1 MPICGC
7 GCEQTLGRRQVKRH
21 METKVTPRLVT
32 AAVAQFRM
40 LGTSVSAP
48 RLEHSK
54 KRRSSR
60 RHLPPLPEPPSE
72 ADEAAGPPPADMSD
86 DGMNIDQEENG
97 DVNEDEQEVQRIVG
111 CSQQGIWSGRHHRDD
126 DEEDDD
132 DESDKSGE
140 GSEGDGYD
148 DWEVEEGLE
157 NSSGLS
163 ALDRIGEDFERNA
176 TVNGESSQLKWLH
189 NTTNYKACIY
199 RWKTQ

>member
-21 METKVTPRLVT
+21 METKVIPCLVT
-32 AAVAQFRM
+32 AAVAQFWT

-60 RHLPPLPEPPSE
+60 RYIPSSPEAPE
-72 ADEAAGPPPADMSD
+72 DDEPAGPPPVDISD
-86 DGMNIDQEENG
+86 DGMNVDKEEKG
-97 DVNEDEQEVQRIVG
+97 DVDDDEQEVQRIIG
-111 CSQQGIWSGRHHRDD
+111 RSQQGIWSGRHHMD
-126 DEEDDD
+126 DEEDESDD
-132 DESDKSGE
+132 GDESDESGE
-140 GSEGDGYD
+140 GSEGDGYG

-176 TVNGESSQLKWLH
+176 TVNGELSCPKWPH
-189 NTTNYKACIY
+189 DTTKACIY
-199 RWKTQ
+199 RWKTW